1 MKEQHTSDIG
11 APVDPEVCACVALH
25 TWGGEEGPGEPL
37 VSGNVSDLCG
47 DVDESTDHRG
57 DSVKAQHSV
66 TLKGKYY
73 MLA

>member
-1 MKEQHTSDIG
+1 M
-11 APVDPEVCACVALH
+11 ALH

-37 VSGNVSDLCG
+37 VSGNVSDICG

-66 TLKGKYY
+66 TWKGKYY
-73 MLA
+73 MLAQNKSLTKRNSVCSLFS